1 MKNSGGKDTALLFF
15 VLLLALG
22 AVCYLCVIKKN
33 LDNLNSVKTEL
44 AEVEQEK
51 ARNDAIIEQ
60 ADQLDAQKKTLVNE
74 LKEIEGKLLPDL
86 NTAAIQRKIYKYFE
100 DAKIPFVVKVEN
112 TALTYD
118 TVTLPDGTVSVDR
131 VKWSNYKI
139 RVSGTDGFMLTHD
152 EGDKIPDEVFYTQLT
167 IPVGDKTKKNEE
179 ANKIGYDDAYHIN
192 TDTYVG
198 YDEFV
203 TALENLQRE
212 APAYVKVSDIE
223 IEDMGQGFCEFTA
236 AVNVYAYDLV
246 NRKSIPDTNM
256 QYMNWVG
263 IENILTGGIV
273 GMPSYF
279 ALLSPSYSVPESSE
293 LYGVY
298 ISFVDYDF
306 NVNRPFA
313 AWNHWAFEWNLFDE
327 IKGELSTWPAE
338 VRRAEVQYR
347 IGMISQE
354 EYNKQMGE
362 LNKKYGS
369 QGDISDEAT
378 TTTTRP

>member
-51 ARNDAIIEQ
+51 ARNDAIIDQ
-60 ADQLDAQKKTLVNE
+60 ANQLDAQKETLVKE

-152 EGDKIPDEVFYTQLT
+152 EGDEIPDEVFYTQLT
-167 IPVGDKTKKNEE
+167 IPVGDKTRKNEE
-179 ANKIGYDDAYHIN
+179 ANKIGYEDAYHIN

-203 TALENLQRE
+203 TALENLQKE

-338 VRRAEVQYR
+338 VRRVEVQYR

-369 QGDISDEAT
+369 QGDISDEVT
-378 TTTTRP
+378 TMTTRP